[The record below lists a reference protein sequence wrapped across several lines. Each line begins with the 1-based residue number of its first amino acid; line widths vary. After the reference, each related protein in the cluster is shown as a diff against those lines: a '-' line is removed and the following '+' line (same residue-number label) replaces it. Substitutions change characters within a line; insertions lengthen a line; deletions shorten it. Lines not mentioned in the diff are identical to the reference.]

1 MDAVTTVQSAQAGTQ
16 AKSNSATSPAL
27 TSDFETFLKML
38 TAQARYQDPLEPIDS
53 TEYAAQ
59 LAQFSMVEQQVQTN
73 DTLAKLVGS
82 AGFSQL
88 TKLAGWVGMEAR
100 VPAVA
105 RFQGVPISVS
115 PNPEPRADQ
124 AFLIVADTD
133 GKEVQ
138 RLPIPVSSDP
148 IEWAGVASDG
158 QPLAHGT
165 YSFHVES
172 RSAGEIIGTSAA
184 ETYGRVI
191 ETQIRDGSVVLILE
205 DGQVVQSTDVTA
217 LRQP

>member
-1 MDAVTTVQSAQAGTQ
+1 MDAATPVQAAQAGSQTRSETG
-16 AKSNSATSPAL
+16 ARPAL

-73 DTLAKLVGS
+73 DTLARLAGS
-82 AGFSQL
+82 PGFSQL
-88 TKLAGWVGMEAR
+88 AELAGWVGMEAR

-105 RFQGVPISVS
+105 GFRGVPITVS
-115 PNPEPRADQ
+115 PNPDPRAEE
-124 AFLIVADTD
+124 AFLIVADSD
-133 GKEVQ
+133 GREVQ
-138 RLPIPVSSDP
+138 RLAIPVSSDP
-148 IEWAGVASDG
+148 VEWAGVASDG

-165 YSFHVES
+165 YSFSVES
-172 RSAGEIIGTSAA
+172 HAAGEIIATSAA
-184 ETYGRVI
+184 QFYGRVT
-191 ETQIRDGSVVLILE
+191 ETQIRDGSAVLILE
-205 DGQVVQSTDVTA
+205 DGQVVQATDVTA